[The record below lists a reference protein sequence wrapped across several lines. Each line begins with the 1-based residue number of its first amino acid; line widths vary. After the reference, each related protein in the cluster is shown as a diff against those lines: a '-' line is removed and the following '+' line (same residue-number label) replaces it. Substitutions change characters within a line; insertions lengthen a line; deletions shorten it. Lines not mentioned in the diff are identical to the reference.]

1 MTKPKELPVIDRE
14 QLHKLFLDGKPLEEI
29 AKELGSTYGSIRT
42 TIYHERLRN
51 PLEWPHRVKSNIAK
65 MVQQLPLMMHLY
77 ECTDCITT
85 FAVEDYE
92 GTDHSATVC
101 PICGH
106 DELEDKGYGRFIV
119 TMQPLAEVCMA

>member
-1 MTKPKELPVIDRE
+1 MTKPKARPMIDRE
-14 QLHKLFLDGKPLEEI
+14 QLHELFLAGKPIKDI
-29 AKELGSTYGSIRT
+29 AQELGCSYGTIRT
-42 TIYHERLRN
+42 VIYQERLLN

-65 MVQQLPLMMHLY
+65 MVQQIPLMMHLY
-77 ECTDCITT
+77 ECLECITT
-85 FAVEDYE
+85 FSVEDYE

-119 TMQPLAEVCMA
+119 TQKPLAEAK